1 MEPKRTNITSVIDQM
16 PLDAYRGRILVICF
30 LVVLMDG
37 FDTQA
42 IGFVATDVAS
52 SLGIP
57 ITAFGLVFSAG
68 LLGAMLGAFVLG
80 PLGDRFGRR
89 WMLIGSAST
98 FAAFSLATPHA
109 GDLFSL
115 LHLRFLAGLGLGG
128 AIPNLM
134 ALCSEYAPRR
144 IRGLLI
150 GCLWAGFPL
159 GGAISA
165 ATGAYL
171 VPRLGWPALFYI
183 GGTVPLLLAVLIAWA
198 VPESLDFLMR
208 RPDGQYKVAAIARR
222 IAPSSQM
229 DDIFYLDIE
238 PQHGR
243 LPFRQLFS
251 DGRFASTLLL
261 WIACFM
267 CFVLLIV
274 LVLWTPALLR
284 QAGVGGPQALMIVAL
299 NNLGGVAG
307 TTVGGRLVDR
317 FDPNLVLPLLFIVAA
332 FSVGASGYVADFFP
346 LLKLLV
352 TLSGFCLGAGA
363 SGLLSVAVL
372 IYPSVI
378 RATGVGWAM
387 ALGRM
392 GQVTGPLVLGAL
404 VLRGFTISNIFL
416 CCAIPALCAAAATAL
431 LRLSGPAA
439 E

>member
-1 MEPKRTNITSVIDQM
+1 
-16 PLDAYRGRILVICF
+16 
-30 LVVLMDG
+30 
-37 FDTQA
+37 
-42 IGFVATDVAS
+42 
-52 SLGIP
+52 
-57 ITAFGLVFSAG
+57 
-68 LLGAMLGAFVLG
+68 
-80 PLGDRFGRR
+80 
-89 WMLIGSAST
+89 
-98 FAAFSLATPHA
+98 
-109 GDLFSL
+109 
-115 LHLRFLAGLGLGG
+115 
-128 AIPNLM
+128 
-134 ALCSEYAPRR
+134 
-144 IRGLLI
+144 
-150 GCLWAGFPL
+150 
-159 GGAISA
+159 
-165 ATGAYL
+165 
-171 VPRLGWPALFYI
+171 
-183 GGTVPLLLAVLIAWA
+183 
-198 VPESLDFLMR
+198 
-208 RPDGQYKVAAIARR
+208 
-222 IAPSSQM
+222 M

-284 QAGVGGPQALMIVAL
+284 QAGVGGPQAVMIVAL